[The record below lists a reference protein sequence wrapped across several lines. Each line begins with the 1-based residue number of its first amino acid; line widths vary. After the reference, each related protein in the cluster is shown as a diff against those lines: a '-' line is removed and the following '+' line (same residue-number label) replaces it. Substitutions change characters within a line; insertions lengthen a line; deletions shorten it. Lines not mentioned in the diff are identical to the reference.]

1 MNKQQAII
9 CRMVTNKHICPFGI
23 KAKDLLK
30 RKGYLVEDIHLKD
43 RQQVDE
49 FKNKYNVKTTP
60 QIFISG
66 NRIGDYDDL
75 VKFFGLVKDKQ
86 AKSYKPVVAVFTM
99 TFLLALAFGYFIT
112 GNIFDLLTI
121 KFFMGLSIAFLAIL
135 KFQNLDSFVNQFIT
149 YDLLAMRYLRY
160 SYIYPFAEA
169 FVGIAIIASIFN
181 VLVVAAVIAIFIGL
195 IGAISV
201 FYAVYI
207 QKRELKCAC
216 IGGNSN
222 VPLGLLSLTENI
234 MMIAMGIWMIF
245 M

>member
-9 CRMVTNKHICPFGI
+9 YRMVTDKHICPFGI

-30 RKGYLVEDIHLKD
+30 RKGYFVEDIHLKD

-49 FKNKYNVKTTP
+49 FKNKYDVKTTP
-60 QIFISG
+60 QIFIDG
-66 NRIGDYDDL
+66 NRIGGYDDL

-86 AKSYKPVVAVFTM
+86 AKSYKPVIAVFAM
-99 TFLLALAFGYFIT
+99 TFLLALAFGYFIS
-112 GNIFDLLTI
+112 GNIFALLTI
-121 KFFMGLSIAFLAIL
+121 KVFMGLSIAFLAML
-135 KFQNLDSFVNQFIT
+135 KLQNLDSFVNQFIT

-160 SYIYPFAEA
+160 AYIYPFAEA
-169 FVGIAIIASIFN
+169 FVGISIIAAIFSYLAALIAII
-181 VLVVAAVIAIFIGL
+181 IGL

-216 IGGNSN
+216 VGGNSN
-222 VPLGLLSLTENI
+222 VPLGFLSLTENI